1 MREMRVLSCLVAA
14 MILIGAASLLPAVAA
29 QAVPAKVVAEI
40 ARARLA
46 TAQYAMDLEAAKTD
60 GYGIITQMIPN
71 MGYHFLNGK
80 IQGFDVTKPPILVY
94 VKKDDAWQLVAI
106 EWVYP
111 KRPASPPLPGAQYG
125 SFGAACHYMDGSFV
139 QASAENKCRKTN
151 PKTGSAFNFW
161 HPPLVTLHMWIWYPN
176 PSGVFAEF
184 NPLLTPFNND

>member
-111 KRPASPPLPGAQYG
+111 KRPASPPLPSTAPAVGTCCTPPIRPSIRRRPPGAIR
-125 SFGAACHYMDGSFV
+125 S
-139 QASAENKCRKTN
+139 
-151 PKTGSAFNFW
+151 
-161 HPPLVTLHMWIWYPN
+161 
-176 PSGVFAEF
+176 
-184 NPLLTPFNND
+184 